1 MTDGLG
7 PVRWSGDQAITE
19 LPGQLDG
26 SNAEQ
31 VRELLLS
38 VIGRGAGTLIAD
50 LSASV
55 SCDHAAAEAL
65 AEACQRAVAG
75 RTELRLVVTSESVR
89 RVLSRNGI
97 DRLVP
102 VYPSLEA
109 AMTARAP
116 GPAARPA
123 ARPAVSR
130 AGTMIP
136 LVRRGDLRTLSRPV
150 TDSGEADFGTE
161 TALLDGDGVIE
172 SVNQA
177 WLDFAAANGGDP
189 ARTGPGVSYLEV
201 CAAAGDDP
209 VAQLVAGAIRAA
221 LAGDLSGPL
230 AVEVPCHSPAAERW
244 YEVLI
249 SSRTGRGGRTL
260 GAAVTLSL
268 ARSRP
273 YSRLGAGL
281 RLVPRPAAAPDGPEA
296 VITAR
301 VTAAMIEAFSDG
313 VALADHCGTL
323 LMANRRLEEMFGYQ
337 HGELRGQPVEQLLPA
352 HLQDAHRS
360 HRAGYSR
367 APATRAMGAGA
378 CLVGQRRDGSTFPA
392 EISLSPV
399 QTATGQVITL
409 VVVRDV
415 TAARRLERLAAQAA
429 EAVAAG
435 GRDLL
440 GDITDSLY
448 HVGLSL
454 RAAAELDDAAAR
466 AQIAEALTRLDAT
479 ISQIRAAALASD
491 GNLY

>member
-1 MTDGLG
+1 MTDGLF
-7 PVRWSGDQAITE
+7 PVRWSGDQAIAV

-38 VIGRGAGTLIAD
+38 VVGRGAGTLIAD

-65 AEACQRAVAG
+65 AEVCQRAVAG
-75 RTELRLVVTSESVR
+75 GTELRLVVTSETVR

-116 GPAARPA
+116 GPA

-177 WLDFAAANGGDP
+177 WLAFAAANGGDP

-221 LAGDLSGPL
+221 LSGDLPGPL

-249 SSRTGRGGRTL
+249 SSRTGRGGRNL

-281 RLVPRPAAAPDGPEA
+281 RLVPRPAAAGPGRPEA

-378 CLVGQRRDGSTFPA
+378 CLVGQRRDGSSFPA

-415 TAARRLERLAAQAA
+415 TAARRLERLAAHAA

-454 RAAAELDDAAAR
+454 RAAAELDADAAR
-466 AQIAEALTRLDAT
+466 EQIAEALTRLDAT
-479 ISQIRAAALASD
+479 ISQIRAASLASCD